1 MRLSKKVRSRFT
13 LFFQSLT
20 IALNSAAPISACD
33 SAEVAVLPVPRKDLC
48 SIPEDTETRHREF
61 FARSPMNQSLSM
73 TSATVSTCSMAA
85 TEPLASI
92 TESTCSTVGIG
103 SLSESPEG
111 MFESTTKG
119 RRSTGRDVILL
130 LASGRRRSRSRTGR
144 FARSSC
150 SSRQHRVR
158 TNHMVN
164 RNYPFD

>member
-1 MRLSKKVRSRFT
+1 
-13 LFFQSLT
+13 
-20 IALNSAAPISACD
+20 
-33 SAEVAVLPVPRKDLC
+33 
-48 SIPEDTETRHREF
+48 
-61 FARSPMNQSLSM
+61 
-73 TSATVSTCSMAA
+73 
-85 TEPLASI
+85 
-92 TESTCSTVGIG
+92 
-103 SLSESPEG
+103 LSESPEG